1 MMKAVARNAR
11 EARQGSRVT
20 MLLQMS
26 VVLLVVVLFS
36 MLVDIASRYTKL
48 QDGFRENAVWSMY
61 QLDRESRK
69 FLDALHRLV
78 DDGDRSRGAVK
89 TAVTRYDIVFS
100 RIRTVEKGRFDINVN
115 ADSDITRNIMAIR
128 ALVRGAEP
136 TFNALALGREVSQE
150 DLDQTKRNF
159 DALLAMTEEL
169 LVYTNNAASTYRADT
184 RTELASLQIRSALL
198 IGLLV
203 FCVACLVYSL
213 RRQLRSMREAGASL
227 EAMAERLNS
236 AYLDAE
242 AGNRAKSQFMATI
255 GHEVRTPLNAIL
267 GTAEL
272 LQLSALPP
280 TVCTGIA
287 TIRRSGES
295 LLEIINEVLDFAKI
309 EHGNLVIETRAVDIR
324 EVAVTAMEIIRDR
337 AVENGNEVHLVVA
350 PGFSTDIVL
359 TDPTRLRQVLLN
371 LMSNAAKF
379 TSGGTICLRLS
390 DVARG
395 DSSVIRFEISD
406 TGIGIDPAGLSRL
419 FQPFTQVDATIS
431 RRFGGT
437 GLGLAICKQIVEGM
451 GGRIGAESEPGKGST
466 FWFEIPRVCSNDVA
480 QTDAAQPCLEDSQAI
495 RTTANAATSTV
506 ADGPCAAQP
515 GDLPQLSILLVED
528 NKINQ
533 QVATGLLNHLG
544 QSVCIAGDGLEAV
557 SLAQAQPFDLVLMD
571 MQMPVLDGIEA
582 SRRIRAL
589 GGRSAVVPI
598 VAMTA
603 NASDHDR
610 ELCREAGM
618 NSFCSKPISL
628 DQLRKLIV
636 AAADRCQSIATPALE
651 TGDFQ
656 TRSAELVAV
665 LGEQDFIDLLRHFFV
680 DADELVSEL
689 SGALARNDHR
699 AADRILHS
707 LKGAATSVCL
717 QELANQIQDLRSTG
731 VSDQGI
737 NQLRHGLATRR
748 QRLAA

>member
-1 MMKAVARNAR
+1 
-11 EARQGSRVT
+11 

-69 FLDALHRLV
+69 FLDALHRMV
-78 DDGDRSRGAVK
+78 EDGDRSRGAIK

-100 RIRTVEKGRFDINVN
+100 RIQTVEKGRFDINVN
-115 ADSDITRNIMAIR
+115 ADGDIARDIMAIR
-128 ALVRGAEP
+128 TMIRGAEP
-136 TFNALALGREVSQE
+136 VFNALALGREVSQA

-159 DALLAMTEEL
+159 DALLNMTEEL

-184 RTELASLQIRSALL
+184 RTELASLQIRSALM

-280 TVCTGIA
+280 PICAGIT

-337 AVENGNEVHLVVA
+337 AVENGNEVRLLVD
-350 PGFSTDIVL
+350 PDFSSDIVL

-379 TSGGTICLRLS
+379 TSGGIICLRLS
-390 DVARG
+390 DVAQAG
-395 DSSVIRFEISD
+395 SSVIRFEISD

-466 FWFEIPRVCSNDVA
+466 FWFEVPRVTSSEVALTDVA
-480 QTDAAQPCLEDSQAI
+480 GPCMEDGPSVS
-495 RTTANAATSTV
+495 TTAIAATSTL
-506 ADGPCAAQP
+506 ADNPGTAQA
-515 GDLPQLSILLVED
+515 GNLPQLSILLVED

-533 QVATGLLNHLG
+533 QVATGLLHYLG
-544 QSVCIAGDGLEAV
+544 QSVCVAGDGLQAV

-618 NSFCSKPISL
+618 NGFCSKPISL
-628 DQLRKLIV
+628 DQLRKLILS
-636 AAADRCQSIATPALE
+636 AADRCQTIVTPALE
-651 TGDFQ
+651 SGDFQ

-689 SGALARNDHR
+689 ASALARNDHR

-737 NQLRHGLATRR
+737 TQLRDGLATRR